1 MSAAGSRTAAPLARR
16 RARGTA
22 GADGGGDGGRATVIS
37 GIGVVAPTGIG
48 VAEHWAATLR
58 GACGLGP
65 ITAFDTAELP
75 IHVAGLV
82 TGFDAERLVPDRLRV
97 QTDRWTWMALAAAE
111 MALADA
117 GLDPAAED
125 DPYALGV
132 LTSSASGGNEFGQ
145 REIQA
150 LYAQGPQDVTAYQ
163 SIAWFY
169 AASTGQLSIRHG
181 IKGPCGVIVSDGAG
195 GIDVLAQARRLI
207 RRGTEAVLAGG
218 TEAPLSPYA
227 ITCQGTPEMSG
238 GRDPR
243 TAYRPFARSA
253 SGAVPGEGGAILV
266 VEERERALR
275 RGAPTVYAELA
286 GTAATHD
293 AHRPAGPPPDHRQL
307 ARAMHLAIERAGLTP
322 QDVDVVFAD
331 GAGDPVRDALEAAA
345 IHEVFAHAVEA
356 VPVTVPKTMTGRLGS
371 GAGVLDVA
379 WAALALHH
387 DTIPPSVNLDGE
399 DCHGLDLV
407 TEPRERAG
415 LRHALVVAR
424 GAGGFNAAA
433 VLRALRHDVG

>member
-1 MSAAGSRTAAPLARR
+1 MSAGGGRTAATLS
-16 RARGTA
+16 RGRTRGA
-22 GADGGGDGGRATVIS
+22 GGADGGRVTVIS

-58 GACGLGP
+58 GTCGLAP
-65 ITAFDTAELP
+65 ITAFDTADLP
-75 IHVAGLV
+75 IHVAGQV

-117 GLDPAAED
+117 RLDPAAED
-125 DPYALGV
+125 DPFALGV

-181 IKGPCGVIVSDGAG
+181 IKGPCGVVMSDGAG
-195 GIDVLAQARRLI
+195 GIDVVAQARRLI
-207 RRGTEAVLAGG
+207 RRGAEAVLAGG
-218 TEAPLSPYA
+218 AEAPLSPYA
-227 ITCQGTPEMSG
+227 ITCHGTREMSG
-238 GRDPR
+238 GHDPR

-275 RGAPTVYAELA
+275 RGAPTIYAELA
-286 GTAATHD
+286 GTASTHD

-307 ARAMHLAIERAGLTP
+307 ARAMRLAIERAGLTP

-331 GAGDPVRDALEAAA
+331 GAGDPARDALEAAA
-345 IHEVFAHAVEA
+345 INDVFAHAVGA
-356 VPVTVPKTMTGRLGS
+356 IPVTVPKTMTGRLGS
-371 GAGVLDVA
+371 GAAALDLA

-387 DTIPPSVNLDGE
+387 DTIPPSVNLDADGGY
-399 DCHGLDLV
+399 GLDLV
-407 TEPRERAG
+407 SEPREHAA

-424 GAGGFNAAA
+424 GSGGFNAAA
-433 VLRALRHDVG
+433 VLRTVRHDVG